1 MAQGLG
7 QSDLAYR
14 QAVQDAQQGTNRL
27 AAFEPVERLA
37 RFGQGL
43 TGVGGML
50 GSVQTQTGPA
60 APVQSPLAGA
70 LQAAGYVNNKNKY
83 LRKINLLSKK
93 INIKVSSYNG

>member
-14 QAVQDAQQGTNRL
+14 QAVQDAQQSANRM

-43 TGVGGML
+43 TGVGGGL
-50 GSVQTQTGPA
+50 GSVQTMTGPA
-60 APVQSPLAGA
+60 GPTPSPLAGA
-70 LQAAGYVNNKNKY
+70 LQAGIGAFSLGK
-83 LRKINLLSKK
+83 LF
-93 INIKVSSYNG
+93 G